1 MDPYIG
7 EVRLF
12 SGTYVPEGWA
22 DCNGQLMPIQQN
34 PVLYSV
40 IGTAYGGDGSTT
52 FALPNLSGRVP
63 MHQGTGPGLTSRPL
77 GTQGGEAAVTL
88 LAAQMPAHTHV
99 PQALDNQGT
108 LSDPTGAVW
117 TKTPKAGRNPI
128 DTRGFAPKPDVTMNP
143 MALSAAGGGQA
154 HNNMQPYL
162 PLRCIIA
169 LVGVYPPRP

>member
-7 EVRLF
+7 EVRIF
-12 SGTYVPEGWA
+12 SGTYAPEGWA
-22 DCNGQLMPIQQN
+22 DCNGQLMAIQQN
-34 PVLYSV
+34 SVLFSV
-40 IGTAYGGDGSTT
+40 IGAVYGGDGSTT

-63 MHQGTGPGLTSRPL
+63 MHQGAGPGLTPRPL

-108 LSDPTGAVW
+108 SSDPTGAVW
-117 TKTPKAGRNPI
+117 TKTPKAGRNPM
-128 DTRGFAPKPDVTMNP
+128 DTRGFAPTPNVATHP
-143 MALSAAGGGQA
+143 MALSAAGGSQP